1 MNKCMMNVILDI
13 STSEYLYEY
22 VTCRRVMKHFDIGV
36 ATLIVGASVTG
47 SGHDALCTYPD

>member
-1 MNKCMMNVILDI
+1 MHKCMMNVILDI

-22 VTCRRVMKHFDIGV
+22 VTCRRVMKHFAIGV